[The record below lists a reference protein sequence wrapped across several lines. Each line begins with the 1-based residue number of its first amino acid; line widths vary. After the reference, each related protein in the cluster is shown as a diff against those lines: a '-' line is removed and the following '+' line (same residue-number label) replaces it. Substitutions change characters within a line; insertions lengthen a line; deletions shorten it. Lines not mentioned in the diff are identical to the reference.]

1 MKAEI
6 FDPKI
11 GAAQARLESLR
22 QRLDE
27 AAPSERELLADSF
40 EELSIAL
47 TELEVAME
55 QLRQTNDQLAASQQA
70 LEAERQHYQ
79 ELFEFTPDGY
89 LVTDLN
95 GTIQEANLAAAALLQ
110 APQEF
115 LVGKPL
121 IVFVAEEEHK
131 EFYELLRRLRQGEKV
146 ERWEAQF
153 QPRPGAP
160 FPASLRVSSIRG
172 AKGSPIGLRW
182 LVLDITEHK
191 RANEALRE
199 SNAMFEGL
207 FDSAPDAVVAVNGAG
222 RIARVNARTEALFGY
237 SREELLGKPVEVL
250 LPERFRERHAA
261 HRLGYSANPPARPM
275 GSGLELY
282 GRRKDGSEFPV
293 DITLGPLKT
302 SEGVVIVSV
311 VRDITE
317 RKKAELRLHM
327 KDATA
332 RALAESA
339 TVTEVTPKIL
349 QSLCEALGWDR
360 GEIWAVDQ
368 QVNALRCV
376 EVWQAPSVELP
387 RFGEMTRQTAFA
399 PGEGLPGR
407 VWASGEPE
415 WVANVLE
422 DKTFTRRAAAAEGGL
437 HSAFALP
444 IGIKGEVL
452 GVMAFLSRD
461 IHQPDDGLLQ
471 MFASIGSQMGQF
483 IKRRQAEEDLR
494 KAHDELEKRVEER
507 TAELARANEA
517 LRQSGHQL
525 RNLARELEE
534 ELIVSHRLVSVG
546 ELAASFAH
554 EFNNPLAV
562 ILGFA
567 QDMASDIEPSHPHYK
582 ALKIIEEQT
591 SRCKNNIKALL
602 EFARPVTTSRRRIG
616 LQTLVRQSLAMI
628 GPGARKLKVQ
638 TALRLGRDLPQIY
651 ADPQQLEQVLL
662 NLFFN
667 ALEAMP
673 KGGKLTVRVAA
684 ADSENGAPST
694 VLISVKDT
702 GKGID
707 GGDLPGIFRPFY
719 STKKKGGMGLGLSIC
734 QSIIRAHGGRIEVES
749 APGQGAAFHIRLP
762 VVGERI
768 ARESGS

>member
-70 LEAERQHYQ
+70 LEAERQHYR

-95 GTIQEANLAAAALLQ
+95 GTIQEANLAAAALFH

-121 IVFVAEEEHK
+121 IVLVAEEERK
-131 EFYELLRRLRQGEKV
+131 EFRELLRRLRRGEKV
-146 ERWEAQF
+146 ERWEAYL
-153 QPRPGAP
+153 QPRAGAP
-160 FPASLRVSSIRG
+160 FPAGLRVNFIRD
-172 AKGSPIGLRW
+172 AKGAPIGLRW

-207 FDSAPDAVVAVNGAG
+207 FESAPDAVVAINGAG

-237 SREELLGKPVEVL
+237 SREELLGKAVEVL

-261 HRLGYSANPPARPM
+261 HRLGYSANPRTRPM
-275 GSGLELY
+275 GSGLELH

-317 RKKAELRLHM
+317 R
-327 KDATA
+327 
-332 RALAESA
+332 
-339 TVTEVTPKIL
+339 
-349 QSLCEALGWDR
+349 
-360 GEIWAVDQ
+360 
-368 QVNALRCV
+368 
-376 EVWQAPSVELP
+376 
-387 RFGEMTRQTAFA
+387 
-399 PGEGLPGR
+399 
-407 VWASGEPE
+407 
-415 WVANVLE
+415 
-422 DKTFTRRAAAAEGGL
+422 
-437 HSAFALP
+437 
-444 IGIKGEVL
+444 
-452 GVMAFLSRD
+452 
-461 IHQPDDGLLQ
+461 
-471 MFASIGSQMGQF
+471 
-483 IKRRQAEEDLR
+483 RQAEGKLREQAALLDL
-494 KAHDELEKRVEER
+494 AHDAIIVVDLEGRIRSWSAGAERTYGWAADEAIGKVIRQLLQAMAPQSLEERVAATLREDSGEWELSQTRRDGTRIVVWSRWVLQKDHEGQPKAILIINRDIAERKRVEE
-507 TAELARANEA
+507 
-517 LRQSGHQL
+517 
-525 RNLARELEE
+525 LEE
-534 ELIVSHRLVSVG
+534 KLIISDRMVSFG

-638 TALRLGRDLPQIY
+638 TALRLGRDLPQVY

-684 ADSENGAPST
+684 VDSGNGAPST

-702 GKGID
+702 GKGIAED
-707 GGDLPGIFRPFY
+707 DLPSIFRPFY
-719 STKKKGGMGLGLSIC
+719 SSKKKGGMGLGLSIC
-734 QSIIRAHGGRIEVES
+734 ESIIKAHGGKIEVES
-749 APGQGAAFHIRLP
+749 APGKGAAFHIHLP
-762 VVGERI
+762 VFHEGT
-768 ARESGS
+768 ADESGS